1 MISEAATLFEAFAKG
16 VSLALS
22 AYLIWKKKSG

>member
-1 MISEAATLFEAFAKG
+1 MISEAVTLFEAFAKG